1 MNGHYVSIVIDNK
14 LFCVFCGIF
23 VSLILDIFSLVYN
36 STVQFYLY
44 HETTR
49 LSKQNATFRA
59 SVGAMMGSEARIIT
73 IMPVPPSN
81 WPLRSRRAYKCPAFT
96 PLLRSARPEGSLA
109 IVVGPLLTMLIAYK
123 CYNQGNDIQK
133 SRAYGWKVCL
143 FVAKK
148 SCFWTTWAWH
158 AMQSVTWCLLCW
170 LRIVRLFPRNSHI
183 LR

>member
-1 MNGHYVSIVIDNK
+1 MTYF
-14 LFCVFCGIF
+14 LW
-23 VSLILDIFSLVYN
+23 YN

-59 SVGAMMGSEARIIT
+59 FAIVGAMMVSGARIIT

-96 PLLRSARPEGSLA
+96 PLLRSARPEGTLA
-109 IVVGPLLTMLIAYK
+109 IVVRPLLTMLIAYK
-123 CYNQGNDIQK
+123 CYNQGNHIQK
-133 SRAYGWKVCL
+133 STPYGWKVCL
-143 FVAKK
+143 FIGKK
-148 SCFWTTWAWH
+148 WCFWTTWGRH